1 MELELLRKYFEN
13 KCTPEEAWQVLQWIE
28 KSDASMDL
36 GEDFNMAWQKIKVK
50 PGDYKK
56 WSGKLEKVHEQI
68 DMEVLYESLNT
79 DMKKNKIEYIEK
91 DRVPKSTRESLE
103 YSEKRK
109 MRYIIPGLFAAVII
123 VFLIVVYFQFPEKV
137 EQTPTIVQLEKS
149 TEPGQKLSFHLDDGT
164 RVVLNSGS
172 KLYYP
177 TSFDSY
183 ERKVILEGEAF
194 FEVSKDINK
203 PFRVVTQSVVTTA
216 LGTSF
221 NINAFPGKENIEIAL
236 VTGKISVEK
245 TLQSGKT
252 NALILHPGEGATI
265 LKSDHTFSK
274 SPFCFNQKIGWKDG
288 LICFQD
294 ADYHEMIRKLECW
307 YGVSFQS
314 NKTPAKEWK
323 FSGKFENETLDN
335 IMIALQ
341 FGHDFDY
348 ELLGKDVKLK
358 F

>member
-1 MELELLRKYFEN
+1 MELELLKKYFEN
-13 KCTPEEAWQVLQWIE
+13 KCTPEEASQVLQWIE
-28 KSDASMDL
+28 KSDASMAL
-36 GEDFNMAWQKIKVK
+36 EEDFNSAWQKIKVK

-56 WSGKLEKVHEQI
+56 WSGKLEKVHERI

-79 DMKKNKIEYIEK
+79 AKKKNKVEYI
-91 DRVPKSTRESLE
+91 DRDRAPKSVKERLE
-103 YSEKRK
+103 YSEQRKKR
-109 MRYIIPGLFAAVII
+109 YLIPGLFAAVII
-123 VFLIVVYFQFPEKV
+123 VFLTVVYFQFPEKV
-137 EQTPTIVQLEKS
+137 EQSPALAQLKKS
-149 TEPGQKLSFHLDDGT
+149 TESGQKLSFHLDDGT

-177 TSFDSY
+177 ASFNNL
-183 ERKVILEGEAF
+183 ERKVTLEGEAF
-194 FEVSKDINK
+194 FDVRKDIHR

-245 TLQSGKT
+245 TLQSGKD
-252 NALILHPGEGATI
+252 NALILIPGEMATF

-274 SPFCFNQKIGWKDG
+274 SPFSFNHKIGWKDG
-288 LICFQD
+288 LICFKD
-294 ADYHEMIRKLECW
+294 ADYHEIVRKLECW
-307 YGVSFQS
+307 YGVSFHS
-314 NKTPAKEWK
+314 NKIPAKEWK
-323 FSGKFENETLDN
+323 FNGIFENQTLDN

-341 FGHDFDY
+341 FGHDFEY
-348 ELLGKDVKLK
+348 ELKGKNVKLN